1 MKRIYLSAA
10 NKKLGGVCG
19 GIGEYFEVDPTLI
32 RVIFII
38 ATLFSLGLG
47 ILAYFLI
54 WLIMPRRPKG
64 GA

>member
-19 GIGEYFEVDPTLI
+19 GIGEDFEVDPTLI

-54 WLIMPRRPKG
+54 WLIMPRRPKS